1 MFRLNMKKKIV
12 LLTLF
17 SVFLLSA
24 MTVPALSPYDWEVGI
39 EVGDTFKYVG
49 TLHSWSGTASFP
61 PEYLEFLQ
69 TYNESDWLEY
79 TVTDIE
85 GEIVTFDVTTHW
97 TNGSEP
103 VSAMEENMTSSM
115 FPMVIGANLTEGTEI
130 RAAWTDP
137 YFGIYYAARI
147 LNASVMREYFSGT
160 REANVLIYN
169 QDIFGNVFHYEFL
182 WDKETGIR
190 VYFQNSATNAQD
202 QYGNTYSY
210 NATLELIE
218 TNEED
223 WTVIPEYPTV
233 TVMLLAFVAITVSIA
248 LYRRKKLRH

>member
-1 MFRLNMKKKIV
+1 MKKKIV

-24 MTVPALSPYDWEVGI
+24 MTVPALSQWDVGV

-49 TLHSWSGTASFP
+49 TLHLWSGTASFP
-61 PEYLEFLQ
+61 PLFLEWLQ
-69 TYNESDWLEY
+69 TYNETDWLEY

-85 GEIVTFDVTTHW
+85 AEIVNFTVTTHW
-97 TNGSEP
+97 KNGTETMSG
-103 VSAMEENMTSSM
+103 MEENMTSSM
-115 FPMVIGANLTEGTEI
+115 SPMVIGANLTEGTEI

-137 YFGIYYAARI
+137 DWGIYYAARI
-147 LNASVMREYFSGT
+147 LNASVMHEYYSGP
-160 REANVLIYN
+160 REANVLIYD

-182 WDKETGIR
+182 FDKETGIR
-190 VYFQNSATNAQD
+190 VYFQNSVTDAVD
-202 QYGNTYSY
+202 MYGDTYSY

-218 TNEED
+218 TNVEG

-233 TVMLLAFVAITVSIA
+233 TVMLSLFVAITVSIV
-248 LYRRKKLRH
+248 LYRRKKLRP